1 MAIDFKSIGTIL
13 FSGFVSTT
21 GNEAIDALLTRGGI
35 ESMFFTISLVLLA
48 LSMGGLLF
56 TLGIFQQLINSIEKW
71 LSSVTSVITA
81 AALTA
86 VGVNVII
93 GEQYLAIL
101 LTGESFEACFEKV
114 GLARKNLARVLE
126 DAGTVINPL
135 VPWSVCGVFISSVL
149 EVSVLEYLPFALFCL
164 LSPIFT
170 ILTGITGKTLTYLPK
185 YEK

>member
-114 GLARKNLARVLE
+114 GLARKTWPGFWKMQGQLL
-126 DAGTVINPL
+126 THL
-135 VPWSVCGVFISSVL
+135 FHGVFV
-149 EVSVLEYLPFALFCL
+149 VYLFPVFLRLVFL
-164 LSPIFT
+164 NIYHLRYFVYFHQ
-170 ILTGITGKTLTYLPK
+170 YLQS
-185 YEK
+185 